1 MHAPSSIIVASFVT
15 SILAGCTM
23 ATDPTSTAEPLSTTP
38 RAPDQTHAIAAAS
51 GDPDQPCVAPLTP
64 TEGAWSCGG
73 SGIRTGEKTA
83 TTTDGYTNNCAGR
96 ATIDVATPSC
106 DSQTQKDEIYIVA
119 VGLSTES
126 SAACAASYLDYTIA
140 GTSAASGVSSVL
152 ASGKAYGVF
161 AGGYC
166 GLEAPASYP
175 VSAEWSALQISADA
189 YQPASG
195 TLTDGG
201 VAATET
207 VPVNVTFSVSFQ

>member
-1 MHAPSSIIVASFVT
+1 MHAPSSAIAASFVT
-15 SILAGCTM
+15 FILAGCTM
-23 ATDPTSTAEPLSTTP
+23 ATDPTSTAEPLTASPTATGGT
-38 RAPDQTHAIAAAS
+38 RAVAAAS

-64 TEGAWSCGG
+64 TQGAWSCGG
-73 SGIRTGEKTA
+73 SGTRTGEKTA

-96 ATIDVATPSC
+96 ATIDVATPNC
-106 DSQTQKDEIYIVA
+106 ASQTQADEIYVVA
-119 VGLSTES
+119 VGSTES
-126 SAACAASYLDYTIA
+126 SAACAASYLDYTIT
-140 GTSAASGVSSVL
+140 GVSAASGVSSVL

-175 VSAEWSALQISADA
+175 VSAEWSGLQISADA
-189 YQPASG
+189 YQPAPG

-201 VAATET
+201 VTATAT